1 MLSLLLLMFQP
12 CTIKF
17 KLDTQEIIYTVDMFC
32 DTLHLPVETPYNP
45 FIAPVNIDIMQ
56 SFMQRVGYQ
65 RVVDKVSTFYT
76 KFLAQPW
83 KTMFKVFN
91 RFLTTRTSRHDK
103 TKINILQLFHAM
115 VNRTNVDYAS
125 LLWWDF
131 INCVFQNKD
140 VIQYPRF
147 TKLIIADLKKFPS
160 ISLRLEEDYHSI
172 KDDISLVIVYTTG
185 NVTVRG
191 MLILIAFLTDEIRA
205 TNDYKEYET
214 VFVKVVVLMNQP
226 QPVVSTQGTHM
237 TTPRAYRTPTLTV
250 ASPQGKKRKKML
262 EKQASLL
269 SLTLHKPTLAAE
281 AQENVAKVQEKLA
294 EEEIEKMVEG
304 EEDEESY
311 ASEFANSMLNDD
323 DDDSG
328 TRIEPR
334 SHKENPKVV
343 EDDDDVNVT
352 EKKNDEK
359 HNKDVEKMDDVAKER
374 DNYAMGSMETRNEQ
388 MQTLIPTPNRSPRK
402 DLSFDK
408 TISEELIVT
417 VSPTTA
423 TSSKSKS
430 KRGFTS
436 NKTKIF
442 PGSIAEVLDH
452 CNNGVPELT
461 FEKINEMIKE
471 EMPRLVDLAV
481 QKDREIASTNVLELI
496 SKEFATHGPKMI
508 EELFRTYM
516 QNTTLNL
523 YPTTSLSTAEMS
535 TVDLQYQLYL
545 NMKSK
550 PQD

>member
-115 VNRTNVDYAS
+115 VNRTNVNYAS

-147 TKLIIADLKKFPS
+147 TKLIIADLKKKFPS

-191 MLILIAFLTDEIRA
+191 MLIPIAFLTDEIRA
-205 TNDYKEYET
+205 TNDYKEYEM

-226 QPVVSTQGTHM
+226 QPVVSTQGKHM

-262 EKQASLL
+262 EKQVHL
-269 SLTLHKPTLAAE
+269 
-281 AQENVAKVQEKLA
+281 
-294 EEEIEKMVEG
+294 G
-304 EEDEESY
+304 
-311 ASEFANSMLNDD
+311 
-323 DDDSG
+323 
-328 TRIEPR
+328 
-334 SHKENPKVV
+334 
-343 EDDDDVNVT
+343 
-352 EKKNDEK
+352 
-359 HNKDVEKMDDVAKER
+359 
-374 DNYAMGSMETRNEQ
+374 
-388 MQTLIPTPNRSPRK
+388 NR
-402 DLSFDK
+402 
-408 TISEELIVT
+408 
-417 VSPTTA
+417 
-423 TSSKSKS
+423 
-430 KRGFTS
+430 
-436 NKTKIF
+436 
-442 PGSIAEVLDH
+442 
-452 CNNGVPELT
+452 
-461 FEKINEMIKE
+461 
-471 EMPRLVDLAV
+471 
-481 QKDREIASTNVLELI
+481 
-496 SKEFATHGPKMI
+496 
-508 EELFRTYM
+508 
-516 QNTTLNL
+516 
-523 YPTTSLSTAEMS
+523 
-535 TVDLQYQLYL
+535 
-545 NMKSK
+545 
-550 PQD
+550 